1 MCHVGNDREKRERET
16 ERERQRERQRETE
29 RERERERTVSFR
41 IQASFP
47 GIELTTGEKYVYH
60 HFLAGNDDE
69 QNSKNKQN

>member
-1 MCHVGNDREKRERET
+1 MIEKR
-16 ERERQRERQRETE
+16 ERERQRERD

-60 HFLAGNDDE
+60 HFWRE
-69 QNSKNKQN
+69 MTMSRIRKISKIKHQFKVKDIYTDF